1 MTSWGV
7 TTCEHSS
14 DTNLDVI
21 WHELGHTY
29 ILGHPAFLCSGNVE
43 EARSILKSLETTIPG
58 LAMVRLR
65 RVSLERRHG
74 NLDEAEALLR
84 EAMESAKTATETSFY
99 AVKLAR
105 QQMKVE
111 RSLSK
116 ARKVLL
122 DAIEKDQVRSE
133 WWPWTDAQINGRHK
147 TLVKDLKNLAIPY

>member
-1 MTSWGV
+1 MVIQNQISCHLAWR
-7 TTCEHSS
+7 S
-14 DTNLDVI
+14 D
-21 WHELGHTY
+21 
-29 ILGHPAFLCSGNVE
+29 FLCPGNVE
-43 EARSILKSLETTIPG
+43 EARGILKSLEAAVPG

-84 EAMESAKTATETSFY
+84 EAMDSAKDATDSSFY

-105 QQMKVE
+105 QQMKVH

-122 DAIEKDQVRSE
+122 EAIEKDQVRAGGCPS
-133 WWPWTDAQINGRHK
+133 TNTYSGTQNF
-147 TLVKDLKNLAIPY
+147 KN

>member
-1 MTSWGV
+1 M
-7 TTCEHSS
+7 
-14 DTNLDVI
+14 
-21 WHELGHTY
+21 
-29 ILGHPAFLCSGNVE
+29 E
-43 EARSILKSLETTIPG
+43 EARNILKNLEMTIPG

-84 EAMESAKTATETSFY
+84 EAMESAKTTTEMSFY

-105 QQMKVE
+105 QHMKVQ

-122 DAIEKDQVRSE
+122 DAMEKDEVRCE
-133 WWPWTDAQINGRHK
+133 KRLWTED
-147 TLVKDLKNLAIPY
+147 